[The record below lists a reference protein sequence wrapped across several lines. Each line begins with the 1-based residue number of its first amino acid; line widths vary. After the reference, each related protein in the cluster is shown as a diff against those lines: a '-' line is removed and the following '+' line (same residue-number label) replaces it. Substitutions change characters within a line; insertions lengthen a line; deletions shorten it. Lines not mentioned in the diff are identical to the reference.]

1 MKFEFTQKY
10 TFPVT
15 VESAVVTYLDC
26 EHYIFLHKSHEV
38 AYKIISI
45 NDEKCISEI
54 IYKSGILK
62 WAQKT
67 TTEYIN
73 KNEFKQYD
81 VTIKGLGPAFLANFI
96 DVKTSLKYYQNNK
109 DQLVGDIDDDFKE
122 IYIKKDN
129 DIVISEIKYSL
140 NLPIALYPF
149 KNYLRKKLISMK
161 EKKDLEDLFMIRRR
175 MKLFGIDSINKESEY
190 WKPYFK
196 KSYFLLFKDKFI
208 ENFFNTQ

>member
-26 EHYIFLHKSHEV
+26 EHYIYLHRSHEI

-45 NDEKCISEI
+45 NEEKCISEI
-54 IYKSGILK
+54 IYKSGIFK

-81 VTIKGLGPAFLANFI
+81 VKIKGFGPAFLANFI
-96 DVKTSLKYYQNNK
+96 DVKTSLKYYKNNK
-109 DQLVGDIDDDFKE
+109 NQLVGNIDDNFNE
-122 IYIKKDN
+122 IYIKHDN
-129 DIVISEIKYSL
+129 NIVISEIKYSL
-140 NLPIALYPF
+140 NLPIFLYPF
-149 KNYLRKKLISMK
+149 KNYLRKKLKTMK

-175 MKLFGIDSINKESEY
+175 MKLFGDDNINKESEY

-196 KSYFLLFKDKFI
+196 KSYFLLFKDRFI
-208 ENFFNTQ
+208 ENFFNN